1 LTYGLQQKLICQNLV
16 QAILTN
22 NADAMAT
29 FTDFYTMSDPSK
41 LNLADFFFNVR
52 YDIQTRFFGS
62 AYTIQDANE
71 YIFGFTNSA
80 ADMINGGD
88 FYNGDDFSLSNTTSP
103 IFHDKIGNQ
112 AATEY
117 GMYTGSNKL
126 SNIGNLR
133 NTCNDIPCA
142 GNVAQ
147 GVCRGTRFSR
157 LSKGKVE
164 RVWKAL
170 AGPSGILHAPS
181 EVLIACR
188 SFAHD
193 TKFWRLL

>member
-1 LTYGLQQKLICQNLV
+1 M

-22 NADAMAT
+22 NADAMAA

-52 YDIQTRFFGS
+52 YDMQTRFFGA

-133 NTCNDIPCA
+133 IVNGQAYVNRLDTVWN
-142 GNVAQ
+142 GNMYVNQ
-147 GVCRGTRFSR
+147 TLNRDLTGES
-157 LSKGKVE
+157 S
-164 RVWKAL
+164 
-170 AGPSGILHAPS
+170 S
-181 EVLIACR
+181 
-188 SFAHD
+188 
-193 TKFWRLL
+193 